1 MGIDPLL
8 LPLGAVPSSQR
19 PSPRSGGTRSS
30 TSRARSRSSARVSS
44 RNKRG
49 SRTSVF
55 LGIREFF
62 TRHLGGQSD
71 DVWGL
76 VLVVIGALSALGMYL
91 NLTGP
96 FGRLVRDLT
105 GAALGTAK
113 VLVPVA
119 LIAIGWS
126 MIRGRE
132 YKEPIP
138 VGIGCAF
145 LIIAATGLFHLRNG
159 SLRWGTPVG
168 RLRSGGGMLGLL
180 VAEPLQKIVATWGA
194 VIVLS
199 VLVLIGLLIFA
210 RLGIREAV
218 DRTATRVAPVGGAAG
233 RGLRSLF
240 TLGENEDEIDELADE
255 PLAEVTK
262 AKRTSRPARFSKA
275 LVMAGVTGVA
285 DSSVGRRYPAPPLRT
300 ERRSGAYALPEY
312 DDLDSYTYDGGYD
325 DLDEH
330 DGSGEAFGADA
341 RGVVSSDSAK
351 RKRRKKSKVVDGD
364 AKGWLGDDVPGTID
378 LAAAEDAS
386 IAAARGRIPITL
398 PPEPV
403 WAEEQPTAEPVP
415 LPGLDPKKPAIVWKL
430 PPRSL
435 LKKGKAIEIDK
446 RAVEALGRTL
456 EEALAAHGVET
467 RLVGMTVGPT
477 VTRFELEL
485 APGVKVAKVTVLQ
498 KDIAYAMAT
507 ADIRMLAPIPGKSAI
522 GVEVPNRQRQL
533 VAVGDVLNTPDAKAF
548 PGPLSV
554 AIGRD
559 IDGKP
564 VMVDLAKMPHVLVAG
579 TTGSGK
585 SSCINSLLASIL
597 MRSTPEEVRLILID
611 PKMVELSQ
619 YNGLP
624 HLLTQVV
631 TNPKKAANALQW
643 AVDEMERRYEL
654 LAKLGF
660 RDVTGFNAA
669 VERGDFLDPYAD
681 DPAGGIGLPPAPT
694 YDKMSFILIVVD
706 ELADLMMVAARD
718 VEESICRIAQ
728 KARAVGIHLV
738 IATQRPSVNVITG
751 LIKANVPSRFA
762 FAVSSLTDSR
772 VIIDQPGAEK
782 LIGQGD
788 MLMLTV
794 SSNVATR
801 VQGNFVSEEEIR
813 AVVGFWRKQ
822 AQGVIQTLPGVESAD
837 EPGTRDAT
845 SGFVDF
851 SSDGGVDRIESATP
865 KMIGGT
871 QGAFVYGGSDE
882 LTSSKAG
889 GSLLG
894 DDDGDSDDMFDAAME
909 LIVRSQLGSTSML
922 QRKLRVG
929 FARAG
934 RIMDLLENKGI
945 VGPSVGSKVREVL
958 MTVEELEE
966 LIKRR
971 G

>member
-1 MGIDPLL
+1 MW
-8 LPLGAVPSSQR
+8 
-19 PSPRSGGTRSS
+19 SG
-30 TSRARSRSSARVSS
+30 V
-44 RNKRG
+44 
-49 SRTSVF
+49 
-55 LGIREFF
+55 REFF
-62 TRHLGGQSD
+62 GRHLGGQSD

-76 VLVVIGALSALGMYL
+76 VLVVVGVLAGLGMWL
-91 NLTGP
+91 NRTGP
-96 FGRLVRDLT
+96 FGRMVRDAT

-113 VLVPVA
+113 FLVPLA
-119 LIAIGWS
+119 LVAIGWS

-138 VGIGCAF
+138 VGIGSTF
-145 LIIAATGLFHLRNG
+145 LIVAATGLFHLRND
-159 SLRWGTPVG
+159 SLPWGTPVG
-168 RLRSGGGMLGLL
+168 RLRSGGGLLGLI
-180 VAEPLQKIVATWGA
+180 VAEPLQKVVATWGT

-218 DRTATRVAPVGGAAG
+218 DRTAERVAPVGGAAG

-240 TLGENEDEIDELADE
+240 SLGEGEEDYDEMADE
-255 PLAEVTK
+255 PLNETHRTR
-262 AKRTSRPARFSKA
+262 RTSRPARFSKA
-275 LVMAGVTGVA
+275 LVAAGA
-285 DSSVGRRYPAPPLRT
+285 VGTLDGTPRRPARPLRT
-300 ERRSGAYALPEY
+300 ERRSGHYALPEY
-312 DDLDSYTYDGGYD
+312 DNIEPYSDDYATGYAADGSDAFDSDTIDLD
-325 DLDEH
+325 
-330 DGSGEAFGADA
+330 AKP
-341 RGVVSSDSAK
+341 K
-351 RKRRKKSKVVDGD
+351 RKKRAKKAKIVDGD
-364 AKGWLGDDVPGTID
+364 ASGWLGDDELPHTID

-386 IAAARGRIPITL
+386 VAAARGQVKITF

-403 WAEEQPTAEPVP
+403 WTEEQPTPEPVP
-415 LPGLDPKKPAIVWKL
+415 LPGLDPQKPAIVWKL
-430 PPRSL
+430 PPRSI

-485 APGVKVAKVTVLQ
+485 APGVKVAKVTALQ
-498 KDIAYAMAT
+498 KDVAYAMAT
-507 ADIRMLAPIPGKSAI
+507 ADVRLLAPIPGKSAI

-585 SSCINSLLASIL
+585 SSCINSLLCSIL
-597 MRSTPEEVRLILID
+597 MRSTPEEVRMILID

-631 TNPKKAANALQW
+631 TNPKKAASALQW

-660 RDVTGFNAA
+660 RDVTGYNAA
-669 VERGDFLDPYAD
+669 VVRGDFLDPYAN
-681 DPAGGIGLPPAPT
+681 DPAGGIGLPPAPV

-706 ELADLMMVAARD
+706 ELADLMMVAAHD

-794 SSNVATR
+794 SSNVTQR

-813 AVVGFWRKQ
+813 AVVSFWRKQ
-822 AQGVIQTLPGVESAD
+822 NESVIQSLPGVEEGN
-837 EPGTRDAT
+837 EPGTREAT

-851 SSDGGVDRIESATP
+851 TSDGGVDRIESATP

-871 QGAFVYGGSDE
+871 QGAFVYGGVEE
-882 LTSSKAG
+882 LSGKSSG

-894 DDDGDSDDMFDAAME
+894 GDDDGDGDDMLDAAME

-945 VGPSVGSKVREVL
+945 VGPSTGSKAREVL
-958 MTVEELEE
+958 MTVEELEA

-971 G
+971 DGSTGF

>member
-1 MGIDPLL
+1 M
-8 LPLGAVPSSQR
+8 
-19 PSPRSGGTRSS
+19 
-30 TSRARSRSSARVSS
+30 
-44 RNKRG
+44 
-49 SRTSVF
+49 
-55 LGIREFF
+55 
-62 TRHLGGQSD
+62 
-71 DVWGL
+71 WGL
-76 VLVVIGALSALGMYL
+76 VLLVIGALAALGMYL

-96 FGRLVRDLT
+96 FGRVVRDVT

-113 VLVPVA
+113 LLVPVG
-119 LIAIGWS
+119 LIAVGWS

-138 VGIGCAF
+138 VGIGSVF
-145 LIIAATGLFHLRNG
+145 LIIAATGLLHLRDG
-159 SLRWGTPVG
+159 SLPWGTSVAQ
-168 RLRSGGGMLGLL
+168 LRPGGGFLGLV
-180 VAEPLQKIVATWGA
+180 VAEPLQRILAMWGA
-194 VIVLS
+194 VIVLT
-199 VLVLIGLLIFA
+199 VLAVIGLLIFA

-218 DRTATRVAPVGGAAG
+218 DRTAVRVAPVGGAAG

-240 TLGENEDEIDELADE
+240 SLGGDEEEVDTLAHE
-255 PLAEVTK
+255 PLNDVRKPKLT
-262 AKRTSRPARFSKA
+262 TRPARFSKA
-275 LVMAGVTGVA
+275 LVTAGVSGV
-285 DSSVGRRYPAPPLRT
+285 SGGRRLPAPPLRGD
-300 ERRSGAYALPEY
+300 RPVGAYALHEY
-312 DDLDSYTYDGGYD
+312 DDLDGYD
-325 DLDEH
+325 PTDSPGLH
-330 DGSGEAFGADA
+330 DPDVRYLHPSGAGSERESGELGDSSHGAE
-341 RGVVSSDSAK
+341 RK
-351 RKRRKKSKVVDGD
+351 RKRHRKNRIVDGD
-364 AKGWLGDDVPGTID
+364 AKGWLGTDTPRTID

-386 IAAARGRIPITL
+386 LAAAKGVVKITF

-403 WAEEQPTAEPVP
+403 WAEEQPTAESVP
-415 LPGLDPKKPAIVWKL
+415 LPGLDPRKPTIVWKL

-435 LKKGKAIEIDK
+435 LKKGKVIEIDK

-485 APGVKVAKVTVLQ
+485 APGVKVARVTVLQ

-507 ADIRMLAPIPGKSAI
+507 ADVRILAPIPGKSAI

-585 SSCINSLLASIL
+585 SSCLNSLLASIL

-654 LAKLGF
+654 LARLGF
-660 RDVTGFNAA
+660 RDVTGYNAA

-681 DPAGGIGLPPAPT
+681 DPARGIGLPPAPD

-794 SSNVATR
+794 SSNVTQR

-822 AQGVIQTLPGVESAD
+822 AQGVIQPLPGVEAGG
-837 EPGTRDAT
+837 EPGTREAA

-851 SSDGGVDRIESATP
+851 TSDGGVERIESATP
-865 KMIGGT
+865 KMTGGT

-882 LTSSKAG
+882 LITSKSG

-894 DDDGDSDDMFDAAME
+894 DDDDGDSDDMLDAAME

-945 VGPSVGSKVREVL
+945 VGPSTGSKARDVL
-958 MTVEELEE
+958 MTVEELEA